1 MTSTCPA
8 CASASTRPFYDGG
21 EVPVHSCLL
30 VADEQAALG
39 FPRGEL
45 ELALCDSCGFI
56 YNLRFDP
63 AHNAYS
69 SDYEETQGFSPLFRE
84 FISELASRWVARY
97 DLAGKK
103 VVELGCGKGEFLAEM
118 IRAGAAHGVGVD
130 PGVRPERI
138 PPDVQDRTSWIQGF
152 FPEDFAELNADAV
165 ICRHTLEHIASV
177 SEWMQQ
183 VRTAIGDR
191 TDVAVLF
198 ELPDVR
204 RVLEEGAFW
213 DIYYEHCSYF
223 SAGSLDRLFR
233 RTGFEVLDLWLAYDD
248 QYLIIEARPTTV
260 PAQGAFS
267 VEDDREIISKA
278 AERFAAAHT
287 AAIANWRA
295 RLHEVANAGGRS
307 VIWGS
312 GSKGVAFL
320 AALGAD
326 SSLVNAAV
334 DINPYK
340 HGKFLAGSGQR
351 IIAPS
356 ELTEIKPDLVIAMNP
371 AYLDEIGHDLAT
383 LGVQAS
389 LEAV

>member
-1 MTSTCPA
+1 MTIICPA

-21 EVPVHSCLL
+21 KVPVHSCLL

-39 FPRGEL
+39 FPRGDL

-56 YNLRFDP
+56 YNPRFDP

-69 SDYEETQGFSPLFRE
+69 SDYEETQGFSPLFRD
-84 FISELASRWVARY
+84 FITELASHWVARY
-97 DLAGKK
+97 NLAGKK
-103 VVELGCGKGEFLAEM
+103 VIELGCGKGEFLVEM
-118 IRAGAAHGVGVD
+118 IRAGAAKGVGVD
-130 PGVRPERI
+130 PGVLPERI
-138 PPDVQDRTSWIQGF
+138 PQDVRDRTSWVTGF
-152 FPEDFAELNADAV
+152 FPQDVAELDADAV
-165 ICRHTLEHIASV
+165 ICRHTLEHIAAV

-183 VRTAIGDR
+183 VRSAIGDR
-191 TDVAVLF
+191 TDVVVLF
-198 ELPDVR
+198 ELPDVK

-248 QYLIIEARPTTV
+248 QYLIIEARPATV
-260 PAQGAFS
+260 PAPGAFS

-278 AERFAAAHT
+278 AERFAAFHT

-295 RLHEVANAGGRS
+295 RLREVANAGGRS

-320 AALGAD
+320 ATLGAD
-326 SSLVNAAV
+326 SSLVDAAV
-334 DINPYK
+334 DINPHK
-340 HGKFLAGSGQR
+340 HGKYLAGSGHR
-351 IIAPS
+351 IIAPK

-383 LGVQAS
+383 LGVQTF